1 MQPLTAREWQQH
13 FARLR
18 PAILERWP
26 LVDSQELEAIDNDY
40 DGLVEVIQ
48 RATGYT
54 AEAIHTELR
63 ALDVDDLPSGTGAGG
78 QPSEEPAGV
87 VPASLA
93 QLRLG
98 TGFAED
104 ERDRIVARLD
114 KLNRRLKR
122 FPADDTN
129 LQLSVKDRESTEQKV
144 TLECRVPGFG
154 NFVVTS
160 RETDLRAAL
169 ADVREDLWR
178 RLDDAVNRRKEGV
191 S

>member
-13 FARLR
+13 FTELR

-26 LVDSQELEAIDNDY
+26 TVGSQDLEAIDDDF
-40 DGLVEVIQ
+40 DGLVQVIQ

-54 AEAIHTELR
+54 AEAIHAELR
-63 ALDVDDLPSGTGAGG
+63 ALDVAELGIGTGGAGEEDDAGG
-78 QPSEEPAGV
+78 R
-87 VPASLA
+87 ASLA

-98 TGFAED
+98 TGFTEA
-104 ERDRIVARLD
+104 ERDRVVARLD

-122 FPADDTN
+122 FPADGTA
-129 LQLSVKDRESTEQKV
+129 LEVSVKDRETTEQKV
-144 TLECRVPGFG
+144 TLECWVPGFG
-154 NFVVTS
+154 HLVVTS
-160 RETDLRAAL
+160 READLRAAL

>member
-1 MQPLTAREWQQH
+1 MQSLTAQEWQQDYV
-13 FARLR
+13 RLR

-26 LVDSQELEAIDNDY
+26 LVRSRELQAIGDDY

-48 RATGYT
+48 RATGHT

-63 ALDVDDLPSGTGAGG
+63 ALDVTRLDAEAED
-78 QPSEEPAGV
+78 SEEGRGGAA
-87 VPASLA
+87 PASVA

-98 TGFAED
+98 TGFTED
-104 ERDRIVARLD
+104 ERDRVVARLD

-122 FPADDTN
+122 FPADETT
-129 LQLSVKDRESTEQKV
+129 LELSVKDRETTEQKV
-144 TLECRVPGFG
+144 TLECSVPGFG
-154 NFVVTS
+154 QFVVTS
-160 RETDLRAAL
+160 READLRAAL